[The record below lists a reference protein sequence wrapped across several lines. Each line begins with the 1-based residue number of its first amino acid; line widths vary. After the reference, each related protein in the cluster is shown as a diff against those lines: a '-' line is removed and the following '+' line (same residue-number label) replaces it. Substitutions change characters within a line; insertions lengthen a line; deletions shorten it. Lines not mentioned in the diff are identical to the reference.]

1 MFKKILIAY
10 DGSEYSSRAVQLA
23 GEFAGKQENAEL
35 WLVVVMDM
43 ISITL
48 GEPFITEVIN
58 QLTKEGE
65 GLLRDA
71 KKILGKGIP
80 IHDELLFGSPAES
93 ILDTAKTNGCD
104 LIVMGARGM
113 SGLRGLLMGSQV
125 NKVISHS
132 TCPVLAVK

>member
-10 DGSEYSSRAVQLA
+10 DGSENSRRAAQLA
-23 GEFAGKQENAEL
+23 GELARKQENAEL

-43 ISITL
+43 VSITL

-58 QLTKEGE
+58 QLTKEGK

-71 KKILGKGIP
+71 KLILGKDLYV
-80 IHDELLFGSPAES
+80 HDEMLFGSPAES
-93 ILDTAKTNGCD
+93 ILDTAKNKECD
-104 LIVMGARGM
+104 LIVMGARGL

>member
-10 DGSEYSSRAVQLA
+10 DGSENSRRAAQLA
-23 GEFAGKQENAEL
+23 GELARKQEKSEL

-43 ISITL
+43 VSITL

-58 QLTKEGE
+58 QLTKEGKC
-65 GLLRDA
+65 LLVDA
-71 KKILGKGIP
+71 KKILGKELT

-93 ILDTAKTNGCD
+93 ILDTAKNKECD

-132 TCPVLAVK
+132 ICPVLAVK

>member
-23 GEFAGKQENAEL
+23 GELARKQENAEL
-35 WLVVVMDM
+35 WLVCVMDM
-43 ISITL
+43 VSITL

-80 IHDELLFGSPAES
+80 IHDVLLFGSPAES
-93 ILDTAKTNGCD
+93 ILDSAKSNGCD
-104 LIVMGARGM
+104 LIVMGTHGM
-113 SGLRGLLMGSQV
+113 SGLRGLLMGSQI

>member
-10 DGSEYSSRAVQLA
+10 DGSDNSRRAAQLA
-23 GEFAGKQENAEL
+23 GEFARKQENAEL

-43 ISITL
+43 VSITL

-58 QLTKEGE
+58 QLTKEGKD
-65 GLLRDA
+65 LLLEA
-71 KKILGKGIP
+71 KQILGKDLP

-93 ILDTAKTNGCD
+93 ILDTAKNKGCD

-113 SGLRGLLMGSQV
+113 SGLRGLLMGSQ
-125 NKVISHS
+125 S
-132 TCPVLAVK
+132 TRSSTTQAALLAVK

>member
-10 DGSEYSSRAVQLA
+10 DGSENSQRAAELA
-23 GEFAGKQENAEL
+23 GELARKQENAEL
-35 WLVVVMDM
+35 CLVCVMDM
-43 ISITL
+43 VSITL

-58 QLTKEGE
+58 QLTKEGND
-65 GLLRDA
+65 LLQDA
-71 KKILGKGIP
+71 KKILGKDIP
-80 IHDELLFGSPAES
+80 IHDELLFGSPSES
-93 ILDTAKTNGCD
+93 ILDIAKNQECD

-113 SGLRGLLMGSQV
+113 SGLRGLLVGSQV

>member
-10 DGSEYSSRAVQLA
+10 DGSENSRRAAQLA
-23 GEFAGKQENAEL
+23 GELARKQENSEM

-43 ISITL
+43 VSITL

-58 QLTKEGE
+58 QLTKEGKE
-65 GLLRDA
+65 LLQEA
-71 KKILGKGIP
+71 KQILGKDLDV
-80 IHDELLFGSPAES
+80 HNELLFGSPAES
-93 ILDTAKTNGCD
+93 ILDTAKNKGCD
-104 LIVMGARGM
+104 LIVMGARGL

>member
-10 DGSEYSSRAVQLA
+10 DGSDNSRRAAQLA
-23 GEFAGKQENAEL
+23 GELARQQENAEL
-35 WLVVVMDM
+35 WLVCVMDM
-43 ISITL
+43 VSITL

-58 QLTKEGE
+58 QLTKEGK
-65 GLLRDA
+65 GLLQDA
-71 KKILGKGIP
+71 KQILGKDLIV
-80 IHDELLFGSPAES
+80 HDELLFGSPAES
-93 ILDTAKTNGCD
+93 ILDTAKNKECD

-132 TCPVLAVK
+132 SCPVLAVK

>member
-10 DGSEYSSRAVQLA
+10 DGSEYSGRAVQLA
-23 GEFAGKQENAEL
+23 GELARKQENAEL

-43 ISITL
+43 VSITL

-65 GLLRDA
+65 GLLQDA

-93 ILDTAKTNGCD
+93 ILEMAKSRECD
-104 LIVMGARGM
+104 LIIMGTHGM
-113 SGLRGLLMGSQV
+113 SGLRGLLMGSQI

-132 TCPVLAVK
+132 NCPVLAVK

>member
-10 DGSEYSSRAVQLA
+10 DGSDNSRRAAQLA
-23 GEFAGKQENAEL
+23 GEFARKQENAEL

-43 ISITL
+43 VSITL

-58 QLTKEGE
+58 QLTKEGKD
-65 GLLRDA
+65 LLLEA
-71 KKILGKGIP
+71 KQILGKDLP

-93 ILDTAKTNGCD
+93 ILDTAKNKGCD

-113 SGLRGLLMGSQV
+113 SGLRGLLMGSQI